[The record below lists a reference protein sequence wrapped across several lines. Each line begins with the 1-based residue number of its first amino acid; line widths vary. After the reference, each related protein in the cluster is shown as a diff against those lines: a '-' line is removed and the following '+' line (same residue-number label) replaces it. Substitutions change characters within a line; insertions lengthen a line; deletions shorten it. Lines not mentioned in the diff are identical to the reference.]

1 MILIHQWLC
10 TMNLGSKIFVY
21 LMIFVIQSSKILLI
35 GADVYYAEERD
46 ALIQIRELNSTA
58 NLHSHWTARPCT
70 NNNSHWVGIECL
82 NSHVVGIVL
91 DRIQMTGSLPPT
103 FLKNIT
109 FLHKLSLRYNF
120 LSGPLPDLTNLNHL
134 QFVFLSNNH
143 FNGSIPS
150 EYISLP
156 NLSQLELQENL
167 LTGTIPPFNQTTLT
181 VFNVSGNH
189 FEGPI
194 PETLVLQRL
203 PQSSFDNNPELCG
216 KPLPKQCP
224 IVPASAPPIPSK
236 GKSIK
241 TWSIVLIAVAAV
253 LVPFTAIL
261 VFLCYWR
268 RMHGEGT
275 GAENSGT
282 YPPAK

>member
-1 MILIHQWLC
+1 
-10 TMNLGSKIFVY
+10 
-21 LMIFVIQSSKILLI
+21 MIFVIQSSKILLI

-120 LSGPLPDLTNLNHL
+120 LSGLLPDLTNLNHL

-143 FNGSIPS
+143 FNGSIPF

-241 TWSIVLIAVAAV
+241 TWNIVLIAVAAV

-261 VFLCYWR
+261 VFLCYRR
-268 RMHGEGT
+268 RMHGKGT
-275 GAENSGT
+275 EAENSGT